1 MTKGTIDVLNKF
13 ADGWC
18 GHCHRYQKIVY
29 EAVIQWPDYPD
40 YMVEGCM
47 SCLEEISNADPST
60 NQ

>member
-1 MTKGTIDVLNKF
+1 MPKGTIDVLNES

-47 SCLEEISNADPST
+47 SCLEEL
-60 NQ
+60 